1 MQTRMMMTLL
11 LQELRRRRLELQLL
25 EIQEEQCGE

>member
-1 MQTRMMMTLL
+1 MMMTLL